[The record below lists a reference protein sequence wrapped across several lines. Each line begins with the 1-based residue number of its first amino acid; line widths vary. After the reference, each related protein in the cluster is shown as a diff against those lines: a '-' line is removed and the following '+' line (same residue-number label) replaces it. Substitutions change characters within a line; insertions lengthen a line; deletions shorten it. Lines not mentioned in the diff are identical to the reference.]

1 MRCNNIKSNILAPAS
16 CSNNMPG
23 VQRLLFIPRK
33 DVESINAVAA
43 NVPTTYGERVTIGS
57 PLMEQKAIT
66 VKSGKE
72 FAEIFCADEFGE
84 LIYTP
89 QGQHGSRSFK
99 AELEIFHP
107 GFKKRLLGYMSVAAN
122 REYLLVVGLSNG
134 EWHLMGDTGRGA
146 RMADSTRATSGKAVT
161 DANGGELHFECS
173 CQAPRVFF
181 AGWQPENETYGIER
195 FRIAHVLGTE
205 DGFAISTE
213 DGYLIEI
220 EPVTI

>member
-1 MRCNNIKSNILAPAS
+1 MRCNNIKGNITAPAV
-16 CSNNMPG
+16 CENNMPG

-43 NVPTTYGERVTIGS
+43 NVPTTYGERVIIGS
-57 PLMEQKAIT
+57 AAMEQKAVT

-72 FAEIFCADEFGE
+72 FAEIYCADEMGE
-84 LIYTP
+84 LVYTP
-89 QGQHGSRSFK
+89 QGQKGSRSFK

-107 GFKKRLLGYMSVAAN
+107 GFKKQLLGYMSVAIN
-122 REYLLVVGLSNG
+122 REYIMVVGLSNG
-134 EWHLMGDTGRGA
+134 EWHLLGDTSRGVK
-146 RMADSTRATSGKAVT
+146 MADSTRATSGKAIT
-161 DANGGELHFECS
+161 DSNGGELHFEYN

-181 AGWQPENETYGIER
+181 AGWDPDDDTYGIER
-195 FRIAHVLGTE
+195 WRLARVLGSE

-220 EPVTI
+220 E

>member
-1 MRCNNIKSNILAPAS
+1 MRCNNISGDITAPAV

-33 DVESINAVAA
+33 DVESINAVPAA
-43 NVPTTYGERVTIGS
+43 IPTTYGENIIIGS
-57 PLMEQKAIT
+57 PAMSQKAIT

-72 FAEIFCADEFGE
+72 FAEIFCADELGE
-84 LIYTP
+84 LVYVP
-89 QGQHGSRSFK
+89 QGQQGSRSFK

-107 GFKKRLLGYMSVAAN
+107 GFKEQLLGYMSVAMN
-122 REYLLVVGLSNG
+122 REYILVAGLSNG
-134 EWHLMGDTGRGA
+134 EWHLLGDIRRGA
-146 RMADSTRATSGKAVT
+146 RMADNSRATSGKAVT
-161 DANGGELHFECS
+161 DANGGELHFEYS

-181 AGWQPENETYGIER
+181 AGWDPDNEVYGVER
-195 FRIAHVLGTE
+195 FRTAYVLATE

-220 EPVTI
+220 EPIRI

>member
-1 MRCNNIKSNILAPAS
+1 MRCNNISGNITAPAV

-43 NVPTTYGERVTIGS
+43 NVPTTYGERVIIGS
-57 PLMEQKAIT
+57 PAMVQRAIT

-72 FAEIFCADEFGE
+72 FAEIYSADEFGE
-84 LIYTP
+84 LVYTP

-107 GFKKRLLGYMSVAAN
+107 GFKKQLLGYMSVAMN
-122 REYLLVVGLSNG
+122 REYILVVGLSNG
-134 EWHLMGDTGRGA
+134 EWHLLGDIRRGA
-146 RMADSTRATSGKAVT
+146 RMSDSSKATSGKNVT
-161 DANGGELHFECS
+161 DGNGGELHYEYS

-181 AGWQPENETYGIER
+181 NGWEPEDETYGIER
-195 FRIAHVLGTE
+195 FRIANVLGTE

-220 EPVTI
+220 EPVAR